1 MVNTDSTN
9 GAIIRKMIANQMGMT
24 FFGLVV
30 SMAAA
35 SSDNPTIMLCASIF
49 AALSYMYL
57 LFYLSKEQGRTDKIR
72 IDGGRA
78 TVDRWRITK
87 LALIAN
93 SVNIGLAVITIIT
106 KLIVSIVSNISFF
119 QAAPADAKI
128 APTVAA
134 SIFSVCELI
143 YKLIHSMY
151 NGILVVTG
159 QNGNPALFLV
169 FILPSI
175 MACTFGYWYGL
186 KKG

>member
-30 SMAAA
+30 TMAAA
-35 SSDNPTIMLCASIF
+35 SSDNSAIMLGASIF
-49 AALSYMYL
+49 AVLFYMYL
-57 LFYLSKEQGRTDKIR
+57 LFYLSSEQGKSDKIR

-78 TVDRWRITK
+78 TVDRWRLTR
-87 LALIAN
+87 LSLIAN
-93 SVNIGLAVITIIT
+93 SVNIGLALIAVIT
-106 KLIVSIVSNISFF
+106 KAIVSIVSDVSFF
-119 QAAPADAKI
+119 QSVADGTKVAPKF
-128 APTVAA
+128 VA

-151 NGILVVTG
+151 NGILVVTN
-159 QNGNPALFLV
+159 QNGNPSLFLI

-175 MACTFGYWYGL
+175 AACTFGYWYGL